1 MIQGGEHMGRGKYQ
15 KWRTPEGREQLRA
28 WAAAGLTDAQIA
40 ARCGVGRQTLYVWLR
55 QYPDIADSLTAGR
68 QTADEAVEGALYRR
82 ALGYNVTETRTER
95 GEDGGITRTVEYQR
109 HVPGA
114 VAAQTYWLS
123 RRCPERWG
131 AGNQPD
137 QSDVVTGVV
146 ELPSVSPDN
155 ETIEPA

>member
-1 MIQGGEHMGRGKYQ
+1 MGRGKYQ
-15 KWRTPEGREQLRA
+15 TWRTPDGREQLRR
-28 WAAAGLTDAQIA
+28 WAEAGMTDAQIA
-40 ARCGVGRQTLYVWLR
+40 ARCGIGRQTLYEWLR
-55 QYPDIADSLTAGR
+55 RYPDIADSLAAGR

-95 GEDGGITRTVEYQR
+95 GADGGITRTVEYQR

-131 AGNQPD
+131 TGCDAD
-137 QSDVVTGVV
+137 QCDDGMGVV
-146 ELPSVSPDN
+146 VLPSVIDR
-155 ETIEPA
+155 IDPA